1 MAPEFDMSS
10 EELQGIVCPF
20 HLAAVNPENAV
31 GPNAPD
37 PIKTNQRNSLTLLAK
52 HVGFHAGIK
61 GAKSVAVS
69 LIAVLGV
76 GGVKGKLRNLF
87 TWSYNPNELASA
99 EINKHPQNSGIVQNN
114 DTGFSEEHLRRLLDE
129 FGGTYTPASG
139 GEPEPGISSQELD
152 TYLDVIASESG
163 FSERKQA
170 RNRKLAN
177 AELPAA
183 NRAWGT
189 NSERG
194 VRYLSETTLRS
205 LYQDHRYPL
214 RGAPPQS

>member
-1 MAPEFDMSS
+1 MAPDFDTSS
-10 EELQGIVCPF
+10 EELEGIVCPF
-20 HLAAVNPENAV
+20 HLAAVNPEGAV

-37 PIKTNQRNSLTLLAK
+37 PIKPNQRNSLTLLAK
-52 HVGFHAGIK
+52 HVGFHAEIK

-99 EINKHPQNSGIVQNN
+99 EINKHPQNSGILQSN
-114 DTGFSEEHLRRLLDE
+114 DTGFSEEHLNRLLDE
-129 FGGTYTPASG
+129 FGGMYTPAAG
-139 GEPEPGISSQELD
+139 GKPEPGVSSQELD
-152 TYLDVIASESG
+152 DYLDVIATESG
-163 FSERKQA
+163 FSERKQGF
-170 RNRKLAN
+170 NRKLAN

-189 NSERG
+189 NGENG
-194 VRYLSETTLRS
+194 VRYLSESTLRS
-205 LYQDHRYPL
+205 LYQHHRYPV
-214 RGAPPQS
+214 RMAQPET

>member
-1 MAPEFDMSS
+1 MALEIDRSS
-10 EELQGIVCPF
+10 DELDGIVCPF

-31 GPNAPD
+31 APNAPN
-37 PIKTNQRNSLTLLAK
+37 PIKPNQRNSLTLLAN
-52 HVGFHAGIK
+52 HVAFHAGIK
-61 GAKSVAVS
+61 GPKSVAVS

-87 TWSYNPNELASA
+87 TWSYNPNELVSA
-99 EINKHPQNSGIVQNN
+99 EINKQPQNSGIVQSN

-129 FGGTYTPASG
+129 FGGMYKPAAG
-139 GEPEPGISSQELD
+139 GEPEPGISSQELE

-163 FSERKQA
+163 FSERRQG

-189 NSERG
+189 KSEDG
-194 VRYLSETTLRS
+194 VKYLSEATLRS
-205 LYQDHRYPL
+205 LYQHHLYPS
-214 RGAPPQS
+214 R

>member
-1 MAPEFDMSS
+1 MAPEFDSS
-10 EELQGIVCPF
+10 SDKLKGIVCPF
-20 HLAAVNPENAV
+20 HLAAVNPENAG

-37 PIKTNQRNSLTLLAK
+37 PIKPNQRNSLTLLAK

-76 GGVKGKLRNLF
+76 GGVTGKLRNLF

-99 EINKHPQNSGIVQNN
+99 GINKHPQNSGILQSS
-114 DTGFSEEHLRRLLDE
+114 DTGFSEEHLKRLLEE
-129 FGGTYTPASG
+129 FGGMYTPAAG
-139 GEPEPGISSQELD
+139 GEPEPGVSSQELD

-163 FSERKQA
+163 FSERK
-170 RNRKLAN
+170 RRFNRKLAN

-189 NSERG
+189 RSEDG
-194 VRYLSETTLRS
+194 TRYLSEATLRS
-205 LYQDHRYPL
+205 LYQHHRYPD
-214 RGAPPQS
+214 R